1 MKIKRFAAALL
12 AAIVCLSLC
21 ACGEKEPQ
29 SKDSL
34 SIWYV
39 GGTAAADQL
48 LALTGEYASENG
60 QTVIAMRAFENEESL
75 AAAFETALPDLLL
88 CSHAR
93 AIDLYERGLL
103 RDIAPALGESA
114 PEYLDYLSRRFEGVG
129 HSFFPIGMEV
139 QLLYAGDGCFNGAAP
154 ETMRELMS
162 LASEY
167 GREKGLP
174 FITADSFADL
184 LYDAM
189 LSQGAQLHGIR
200 ERDIF
205 NEDYISAYNLFAK
218 AAYDGGLVCMDY
230 PAWELVDSGYLPCAA
245 ARSSSL
251 AGLSADSFITV
262 LPAAGDGSR
271 LASCVGIAVTAK
283 GERTPERVVRFMS
296 WLLEKDRLCALAF
309 DSALVPAV
317 KNAQP
322 LGDSSLTSALM
333 ELYSGGELHLPDY
346 SGDYMNNRA
355 QIEAELRSAYGL
367 LS

>member
-1 MKIKRFAAALL
+1 MKIKRFAAVLL
-12 AAIVCLSLC
+12 AAAVCLSLC
-21 ACGEKEPQ
+21 ACGGKEQEP
-29 SKDSL
+29 KDSL
-34 SIWYV
+34 SVWYV
-39 GGTAAADQL
+39 GGTAAAEQL
-48 LALTGEYASENG
+48 LALTGEYAEENG
-60 QTVIAMRAFENEESL
+60 RTVIAMRAFENEESL

-114 PEYLDYLSRRFEGVG
+114 PEYTDYLTRRFEGVG

-139 QLLYAGDGCFNGAAP
+139 QLLYAANGCFNGAAP
-154 ETMRELMS
+154 KTMQELMS

-174 FITADSFADL
+174 FFTADSLADL

-189 LSQGAQLHGIR
+189 LSQGAELHGIR

-205 NEDYISAYNLFAK
+205 NDDYISAYNLFAK

-230 PAWELVDSGYLPCAA
+230 PARELVDSGYLPCAA
-245 ARSSSL
+245 ACSSSL
-251 AGLSADSFITV
+251 SGLSADSFIAV
-262 LPAAGDGSR
+262 LPPAGDGSR
-271 LASCVGIAVTAK
+271 LANCVGVAVTAK
-283 GERTPERVVRFMS
+283 GERTPERVVRFMG

-309 DSALVPAV
+309 DSALVPAA

-322 LGDSSLTSALM
+322 PDGGSLTSALM

-346 SGDYMNNRA
+346 SGDYMKNRA
-355 QIEAELRSAYGL
+355 QIEAELRSSFGMFR
-367 LS
+367 